1 MPRLAVLVGGATFFV
16 LGLLSAPSAVL
27 VAASDAFEEERF
39 QNIVNEAP
47 DDIGIDPR
55 EFYEQEIFTASHKD
69 DVADVGGG
77 DMAGRRRK
85 LVGIFD
91 ATDASS
97 KARAAMERILG
108 GRSESRRK
116 KSLFKKESSKS
127 KDTKK
132 SSKSKDKNDK
142 KESSKSKSSSSKS
155 KSTKKSSSQSNSTKK
170 KSSSSSTDDKSKK
183 KTKESDS
190 NNDADSNSRRKTK
203 KSSSSSKSKSKSNSK
218 SKSDSI
224 SSKSKSKKKD
234 SSSKDSKV
242 RYIRDCF
249 KVIYVLNLHSSVL
262 WAIHHLMHSISFA
275 FSEQEG

>member
-155 KSTKKSSSQSNSTKK
+155 KSTKKSSSQSK
-170 KSSSSSTDDKSKK
+170 KSSSSSTNDKSKK
-183 KTKESDS
+183 KTKKSDS
-190 NNDADSNSRRKTK
+190 SDDDDSKSKRKTK
-203 KSSSSSKSKSKSNSK
+203 KSSSSSKSKSKSK
-218 SKSDSI
+218 SKSDSDG
-224 SSKSKSKKKD
+224 SKSKSKKKD
-234 SSSKDSKV
+234 SSTKDSKV
-242 RYIRDCF
+242 RCACLTTIC
-249 KVIYVLNLHSSVL
+249 VLVFHTAFL
-262 WAIHHLMHSISFA
+262 WVIHHLTHHFSLTFA
-275 FSEQEG
+275 IVEQEG